1 MCSFPGNETSVRTAE
16 AFGNSRWTRNALTIR
31 PQAVTYAIARI
42 CRCASY
48 IDLCRYVAKFID
60 GRLRGRTPGLPDI
73 FRHHSRRSLGSVPD
87 ATFRQMRSYPDDE
100 ATSNRLAV
108 V

>member
-1 MCSFPGNETSVRTAE
+1 VCSFPGNETSVRTAE
-16 AFGNSRWTRNALTIR
+16 AFGNSRGTRNALTIR
-31 PQAVTYAIARI
+31 PKALKYAVARI

-48 IDLCRYVAKFID
+48 IDLCRYVAKFVD
-60 GRLRGRTPGLPDI
+60 DRLKVGDVYPPSFVI
-73 FRHHSRRSLGSVPD
+73 IRRSLGSIPD